1 MKISSPT
8 WELCDPNFLKM
19 KSVDDPDKLRKI
31 EKESKTHHA
40 RSDGAYKALEND
52 GEKGEVTKIQF
63 VLIWN
68 RCFIALR

>member
-1 MKISSPT
+1 
-8 WELCDPNFLKM
+8 M

-40 RSDGAYKALEND
+40 RADGAYKALEND
-52 GEKGEVTKIQF
+52 GDKGEVTKIQF

-68 RCFIALR
+68 RCIIALRWDMAMFSIKDIIVLL